1 MSDTTMFRHVVAMTD
16 RYGTFEHADHAV
28 PREEHGYCVD
38 DMARL
43 LLVASREPQPSPLA
57 VELARR
63 SLRFLADAQGP
74 TGRTRNR
81 RSANGRWH
89 GRPGV
94 DDCWGRS
101 VWALGTAAAAT
112 GYPADSARA
121 YFDHAVQQRSRW
133 PRAMAFAA
141 LGAAAVVDHDPRAMR
156 ARSLLGDAATLLLG
170 LGSDVTSAWAWPEA
184 RLSYANAALPDAL
197 LAAGHALDRPELVD
211 RGLELLAWLLDRETR
226 DGHLSVTP
234 ANGAGPTDTAPG
246 FDQQPIEVAT
256 LADACA
262 RAASLTGEARWIDGV
277 RMAGAWFDGDNDAN
291 ARMWDPA
298 TGGGYD
304 GLQADGPN
312 RNQGTESTL
321 ALISTRQRLGL
332 LDQELAR

>member
-1 MSDTTMFRHVVAMTD
+1 MTDTTDFRHIAAMTD
-16 RYGTFEHADHAV
+16 RYGTFEHADYATA
-28 PREEHGYCVD
+28 RDEHGYCVD

-43 LLVASREPQPSPLA
+43 LLVTSREAQPSPLV

-89 GRPGV
+89 GRRGV

-101 VWALGTAAAAT
+101 VWALGAAACAT
-112 GYPADSARA
+112 GYPADSART
-121 YFDHAVQQRSRW
+121 FFEHAAQQRSRS

-141 LGAAAVVDHDPRAMR
+141 LGAAAVVDHDPRATR
-156 ARSLLGDAATLLLG
+156 ARALLDDAAELLLD
-170 LGSDVTSAWAWPEA
+170 LGGGAPSAWEWPEA

-197 LAAGHALDRPELVD
+197 LAAGSTLGRPEVVA
-211 RGLELLAWLLDRETR
+211 RGLELLGWLLDRETFG
-226 DGHLSVTP
+226 GHLSVTP
-234 ANGAGPTDTAPG
+234 AGGAGPTDAAPG
-246 FDQQPIEVAT
+246 FDQQPIEVAA

-262 RAASLTGEARWIDGV
+262 RAAGLTGEPWWLDGV
-277 RMAGAWFDGDNDAN
+277 RMAGAWFDGANDVDAL
-291 ARMWDPA
+291 MWDPA

-304 GLQADGPN
+304 GLQIDGPN

-321 ALISTRQRLGL
+321 ALISTRQQVEL
-332 LDQELAR
+332 LEQQPAR